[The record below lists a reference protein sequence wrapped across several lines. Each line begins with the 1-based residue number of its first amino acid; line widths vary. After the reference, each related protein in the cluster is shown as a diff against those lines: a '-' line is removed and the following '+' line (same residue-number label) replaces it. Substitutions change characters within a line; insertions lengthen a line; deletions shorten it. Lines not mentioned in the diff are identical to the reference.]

1 MGYVGSVPASK
12 FRMSR
17 AANASSSADH
27 LPRRV
32 LAAGAAGAGGASPQG
47 GAASAS
53 DGARSRLRVA
63 ARRGASGAAT
73 SGLAVSVSRF
83 SSSDSVSTGAM
94 TGTALS
100 TSIGDPVS
108 SPSQVTLRC
117 SVAGCSMGNA
127 GRRSSP
133 ESRPQKASL
142 HQSLSSSAGRI
153 VLQCVPQI
161 QRQTCGVAV
170 GLNRWQLEGLPW
182 GLQHQ
187 ASRHWDSKP
196 SRDRHGR
203 PGWYLSPGG
212 QARGGSLAFRGLASR
227 PARTC
232 RTQDGSGFPSGTG
245 AGRCTS

>member
-1 MGYVGSVPASK
+1 
-12 FRMSR
+12 MSR

-117 SVAGCSMGNA
+117 SVAGCSMA
-127 GRRSSP
+127 TR
-133 ESRPQKASL
+133 
-142 HQSLSSSAGRI
+142 
-153 VLQCVPQI
+153 
-161 QRQTCGVAV
+161 VAV
-170 GLNRWQLEGLPW
+170 AVQNRGRSNVRDALGWIVEVLNAYLNRSP
-182 GLQHQ
+182 
-187 ASRHWDSKP
+187 KP
-196 SRDRHGR
+196 
-203 PGWYLSPGG
+203 
-212 QARGGSLAFRGLASR
+212 
-227 PARTC
+227 
-232 RTQDGSGFPSGTG
+232 GFS
-245 AGRCTS
+245 